1 MGLWSAVS
9 AGVVFEVIR
18 ACLAGGSEEDEE
30 NDDNAVPLLSW
41 SLVRLEP
48 RHSFAL
54 VLALAFSFAIFSD
67 IESVAAA
74 RSVFSGHVAV
84 LVEEKFSK
92 GAECARAE
100 GVRRSPGR

>member
-54 VLALAFSFAIFSD
+54 VLVLKFSD
-67 IESVAAA
+67 VESVATA

-84 LVEEKFSK
+84 LVEEKFSE
-92 GAECARAE
+92 GGECARAE